1 MQQPIRTSIPKLH
14 SVRWKSG
21 GTLVPVNTP
30 KCDLRWMA
38 EKTIRDVIK
47 GPGVPIA
54 GFALV
59 AWQADYTSIAVCKV
73 GGASSIPTILVP
85 DFVRN
90 RLLAQRIEAWT
101 IDTINGD

>member
-21 GTLVPVNTP
+21 GTLIPLKTP
-30 KCDLRWMA
+30 KCDLRHLA
-38 EKTIRDVIK
+38 EQTIRDVVK
-47 GPGVPIA
+47 AASSPIA

-59 AWQADYTSIAVCKV
+59 TWQADGASIAVCKV
-73 GGASSIPTILVP
+73 GGASGIPSIMVP

-90 RLLAQRIEAWT
+90 RLLAQRIESWT
-101 IDTINGD
+101 IETINGD

>member
-1 MQQPIRTSIPKLH
+1 MNSVTRTSIPKLH

-21 GTLVPVNTP
+21 GTLVPLKTP
-30 KCDLRWMA
+30 RTDMRHNAIRALRA
-38 EKTIRDVIK
+38 IQQFPR
-47 GPGVPIA
+47 PIA

-59 AWQADYTSIAVCKV
+59 AWEADCTSLAVCHV

-90 RLLAQRIEAWT
+90 RLLAQRIESWT
-101 IDTINGD
+101 IETINGD